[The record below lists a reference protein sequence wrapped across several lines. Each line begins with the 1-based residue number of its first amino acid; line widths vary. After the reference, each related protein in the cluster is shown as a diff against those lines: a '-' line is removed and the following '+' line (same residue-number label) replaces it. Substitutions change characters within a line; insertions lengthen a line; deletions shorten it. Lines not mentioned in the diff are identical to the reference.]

1 MRYVIRSQKYILYAN
16 NCCRKIITT
25 KFLLSKMSS
34 VCHAFENEYNR
45 IFRHE
50 FAEIFAKRY
59 THSGGDICTA
69 GASDAVCKAPLEKFR
84 GLKGQ

>member
-34 VCHAFENEYNR
+34 VSHAFENEYNS

-59 THSGGDICTA
+59 THSGGDIQLA
-69 GASDAVCKAPLEKFR
+69 QAMQYVKLHWRNSAA
-84 GLKGQ
+84 